1 MMKKAFI
8 KYVLKDQ
15 MKELSYPITYLLIV
29 IAIFQIYIYEDRSLD

>member
-15 MKELSYPITYLLIV
+15 MKELSYPNHLLIV